1 MIRPK
6 LYYIG
11 DTLANITKAE
21 YIASGGKYYDYR
33 NILNADET
41 QNDFYNTILFTNDG
55 KIVTH
60 GIVYNTLTGNQVDFS
75 NLITSVNSGT
85 NTYDINLNVN
95 NHELTASLKTIHD
108 AAIPSKGSLSSY
120 VIKVPT
126 VSVDIYGRVTAL
138 TESTQANI
146 DYVTSSA
153 AAASSTYLLLGHNS
167 TIGTKATVANA
178 NVKVTLNGSS
188 VATLITPNISVP
200 KPENILFSNNGD
212 DNTLTKYIT
221 TEVNKVAT
229 SAMVFKDAD
238 TLANI
243 TAKTVSNTT
252 NGDTYKVTTGGE
264 LVATKSS
271 DGVKHT
277 VVTGDVLI
285 AVVSGNTLKW
295 AYVPSG
301 DDDVVTDVKIG
312 SNSLKTNGI
321 VTLGTAATSNILSG
335 AIADHTADTGL
346 VSASQVST
354 YIQNFVDAST
364 ASYVNA
370 VGDGLKLSNG
380 DGGQI
385 LSLDLVSSTLNASNF
400 ADLNTAYA
408 VSLSKD
414 KHLMVDLTGT
424 KIVFGN
430 ANTDIANESVTGSDS
445 QNIFMNLVAPK
456 AAVSSLQF
464 KPGTGISLLTDAN
477 GVLTISNS
485 GIRSASVSA
494 SVASTVTGAYQIGS
508 ITINGSSTTLYGHDV
523 NTWRP
528 VNAYDLTRTKQILD
542 SNPTT
547 TGTKSLSFGAEF
559 GYTEADS
566 NLDNAEIHIVWANV
580 DASGTVTYSV

>member
-11 DTLANITKAE
+11 DTLANITTAAN
-21 YIASGGKYYDYR
+21 IASGGKYYDYR
-33 NILNADET
+33 NILNTDEA

-108 AAIPSKGSLSSY
+108 AAIQSKGSLSSY

-138 TESTQANI
+138 TESTQTNI

-167 TIGTKATVANA
+167 TVGTKATVTNA
-178 NVKVTLNGSS
+178 DVKVTLNGSS

-285 AVVSGNTLKW
+285 AVVSDNTLKW

-335 AIADHTADTGL
+335 TIAGHTTDTGL

-354 YIQNFVDAST
+354 YIQNFVDEST

-424 KIVFGN
+424 KIVFGKT
-430 ANTDIANESVTGSDS
+430 NTAIANASVTGSE

-456 AAVSSLQF
+456 AVVSSLQF
-464 KPGTGISLLTDAN
+464 KQGTGISLQTDSN
-477 GVLTISNS
+477 GILTISNS
-485 GIRSASVSA
+485 GIRSASVTA
-494 SVASTVTGAYQIGS
+494 SVAQTVTGAYQIGS
-508 ITINGSSTTLYGHDV
+508 ITINGSSTILYGHDV